1 MIQEYTL
8 DEIAW
13 RFEMLND
20 MIELSPK
27 DILDNADILPEDNDI
42 NTRILN
48 FATAALVYL
57 QHEGRITVNLH
68 TREKVADALFTATR
82 QQCEETSWIEPD
94 PNIAGAYGT
103 PAKTP
108 MPIPILF
115 HEKGNEQY
123 THISLS
129 FDFPNTNLGE
139 FCKRM
144 IGYLSQSY
152 KKGINVVNL
161 VLYMQKYFKE
171 GSYLRALKI
180 SLPLAFIEDFWN
192 SRSQTP
198 PEVEELMDI
207 VLEDDALEVYDPF
220 MRTGTNLTFAFA
232 NKKYHAQTVDKTQL
246 YNAMFFSAILGI
258 DTENIKLED
267 CTINWDP
274 QNCDTIIATP
284 KLDMEVS
291 FEGNQE
297 PISTWTL
304 DKVFTSMAVEGR
316 RGLMLLPASILTSFG
331 KAERLRHDIIE
342 SNLLDTIVL
351 LPANLF
357 PDTNIAL
364 AIVLLKSNREENA
377 PVTFADFSSLYEDTD
392 EYDSNERILDIAS
405 IKKAIDNKDPRFIV
419 FSTTEEIRESGY
431 EWFAPKYV
439 QRQTDVPTGFGR
451 FKIKDI
457 IQKNEIF
464 GDEVWGTKTLMIT
477 REKMGFNPFDDY
489 QELDILT
496 EEEDEDL
503 EGEFSQFARTCF
515 IIDFQD
521 GIKTYYF
528 EEDREEPFI
537 RYKLLAPASC
547 DSYHVN
553 PDMIHIGYLRLLLF
567 KTYYKV
573 ALEASP
579 NNKADI
585 VSAFMNEEVIIP
597 LSIEEQKHI
606 YEKEKFDVAL
616 EKARKAGL
624 DEAIES
630 MKQEYMMEVRMR
642 KHDMKPF
649 LSQLDSQAKLISFY
663 MDKIE
668 GNEEVVAAIRQK
680 LTGISNA
687 VSKLRLH
694 LNRLTEEDIYGSPE
708 LIDPIDI
715 LKELTGT
722 FNGYSVDLEVDK
734 IALKEAGIESPELY
748 ISRVDL
754 STLATT
760 IIENAVAH
768 AFCGDEQNYKLLISL
783 TFDKDKNFYVIDFTN
798 NGVPMPLGMDKFRY
812 GLKGEKG
819 AKSNGS
825 GLGGYRVKS
834 ITRHF
839 GGDYDVF
846 CNRANKLTT
855 IRVTFPKHNKH
866 EQV

>member
-1 MIQEYTL
+1 MIQNLTL
-8 DEIAW
+8 DEIKW

-20 MIELSPK
+20 TI
-27 DILDNADILPEDNDI
+27 EDNMSEIQEESTDSEEYKHLH
-42 NTRILN
+42 RYVG
-48 FATAALVYL
+48 AALVYL
-57 QHEGRITVNLH
+57 QQIGGITIILHKGRKAEN
-68 TREKVADALFTATR
+68 ALFTATR
-82 QQCEETSWIEPD
+82 LQCENTSWIEPD
-94 PNIAGAYGT
+94 PAVAYDR
-103 PAKTP
+103 PSKR
-108 MPIPILF
+108 PIPVPVLF
-115 HEKGNEQY
+115 HDEGNEKY

-129 FDFPNTNLGE
+129 FEFPKTNLGD
-139 FCKRM
+139 FCERTINYLRKRC
-144 IGYLSQSY
+144 
-152 KKGINVVNL
+152 KKDVHVVNA
-161 VLYMQKYFKE
+161 VVFMQKYFTQDT
-171 GSYLRALKI
+171 YIPALLRTI
-180 SLPLAFIEDFWN
+180 PLAFIEDFWN
-192 SRSQTP
+192 SRIQTP
-198 PEVEELMDI
+198 SEVKELMDI
-207 VLEDDALEVYDPF
+207 VLEDSALEVYDPF
-220 MRTGTNLTFAFA
+220 MRTGTNLFFAFA
-232 NKKYHAQTVDKTQL
+232 NKKYHAQTVDEMRL

-267 CTINWDP
+267 CTKNWDP

-291 FEGNQE
+291 VEGNQE
-297 PISTWTL
+297 PVSTWTL
-304 DKVFTSMAVEGR
+304 DKVFTSMDVEGR

-331 KAERLRHDIIE
+331 KAERLRHDITE

-364 AIVLLKSNREENA
+364 AIVLLKSNREKNA
-377 PVTFADFSSLYEDTD
+377 PVTFADFSLLYEDSD
-392 EYDSNERILDIAS
+392 EYDSNKRILDIAR
-405 IKKAIDNKDPRFIV
+405 IKKAIDNDDPKFIISSSV
-419 FSTTEEIRESGY
+419 EEIKGSDY

-439 QRQTDVPTGFGR
+439 QKQTDVPTGYGR

-457 IQKNEIF
+457 IQKNEIWEE
-464 GDEVWGTKTLMIT
+464 DVWGWKTLMLT
-477 REKMGFNPFDDY
+477 KDKMAFLPFDDY

-496 EEEDEDL
+496 EEDAEDL
-503 EGEFSQFARTCF
+503 EGEFSQFSRTCF
-515 IIDFQD
+515 IIDFQN
-521 GIKTYYF
+521 GIETYYF
-528 EEDREEPFI
+528 EESSDPVLQ
-537 RYKLLAPASC
+537 YKLLAPASC
-547 DSYHVN
+547 ESYHVN

-567 KTYYKV
+567 KTYLKT
-573 ALEASP
+573 AFEMSS
-579 NNKADI
+579 NNEADI
-585 VSAFMNEEVIIP
+585 ISAFMNKEVTIP

-606 YEKEKFDVAL
+606 YETEKFDFAL

-668 GNEEVVAAIRQK
+668 GNEEVIAAIRQK

-687 VSKLRLH
+687 VSELRLH
-694 LNRLTEEDIYGSPE
+694 LNRLTEEDIYGAPE
-708 LIDPIDI
+708 LINPLDV

-754 STLATT
+754 STLSTT

-783 TFDKDKNFYVIDFTN
+783 TFDKDKNSYVIDFTN
-798 NGVPMPLGMDKFRY
+798 NGAPMPLGMDKFRY

-819 AKSNGS
+819 ASSNGS

-834 ITRHF
+834 ITKHF

-846 CNRANKLTT
+846 CNRAQNLTS

-866 EQV
+866 EQVQNSLD

>member
-1 MIQEYTL
+1 MIQDLTL
-8 DEIAW
+8 DEIKW

-20 MIELSPK
+20 MIEENLSK
-27 DILDNADILPEDNDI
+27 IQEEHADEEYKHLH
-42 NTRILN
+42 RYVG
-48 FATAALVYL
+48 AALVYL
-57 QHEGRITVNLH
+57 QQIGGITINLH
-68 TREKVADALFTATR
+68 KGRKTENALFTATR
-82 QQCEETSWIEPD
+82 LQCENTSWIEPD
-94 PNIAGAYGT
+94 PEGAIAYDR
-103 PAKTP
+103 PSKR
-108 MPIPILF
+108 PIPVPVLF
-115 HEKGNEQY
+115 HEEGNEKY

-129 FDFPNTNLGE
+129 FEFPQTNLGA
-139 FCKRM
+139 FCEKAINYLHKRC
-144 IGYLSQSY
+144 
-152 KKGINVVNL
+152 KKNVHVVNAI
-161 VLYMQKYFKE
+161 VFMQKYFNE
-171 GSYLRALKI
+171 EAFIRALQCTI
-180 SLPLAFIEDFWN
+180 PLAFIEDFWN
-192 SRSQTP
+192 SRNQTP
-198 PEVEELMDI
+198 SEVKDLMEI
-207 VLEDDALEVYDPF
+207 VLEDDVLEVYDPF

-232 NKKYHAQTVDKTQL
+232 NKRYHAQTVDKARL

-258 DTENIKLED
+258 DTEHIKLED
-267 CTINWDP
+267 CTTNWNPLD
-274 QNCDTIIATP
+274 CDTIIATP

-291 FEGNQE
+291 VEGNEE
-297 PISTWTL
+297 PVSTWAL
-304 DKVFTSMAVEGR
+304 DKVFTSMDVKGR
-316 RGLMLLPASILTSFG
+316 RGLMLLPASILTSYG
-331 KAERLRHDIIE
+331 KAERLRHDITE
-342 SNLLDTIVL
+342 ANLLDTIVL

-364 AIVLLKSNREENA
+364 AIVLLKSNREKSA
-377 PVTFADFSSLYEDTD
+377 PVTFADFSSLYVDSD
-392 EYDSNERILDIAS
+392 EYDSNERILDIVS
-405 IKKAIDNKDPRFIV
+405 IKKAIDSDDPKFIISSSV
-419 FSTTEEIRESGY
+419 EEIKESGY

-439 QRQTDVPTGFGR
+439 QKQTDVPTGYGR

-457 IQKNEIF
+457 IQKNEAWEE
-464 GDEVWGTKTLMIT
+464 DVWGSKTLMLT
-477 REKMGFNPFDDY
+477 KDKMVFHPFDDY
-489 QELDILT
+489 PELDILT

-503 EGEFSQFARTCF
+503 EGEFSQFSRTCF
-515 IIDFQD
+515 IIDFQN

-528 EEDREEPFI
+528 EESSIPVLQ
-537 RYKLLAPASC
+537 YKLLAPASC
-547 DSYHVN
+547 EGYHVN

-567 KTYYKV
+567 KTYYKAV
-573 ALEASP
+573 LEVPS
-579 NNKADI
+579 NNEADI
-585 VSAFMNEEVIIP
+585 VAAFMNEEVTIP

-606 YEKEKFDVAL
+606 YEKEKFDLAL

-663 MDKIE
+663 MDKIK
-668 GNEEVVAAIRQK
+668 GNEEVVAAIQQK

-687 VSKLRLH
+687 VSELRLH

-708 LIDPIDI
+708 LIDPIDV